1 MVGKKLSEKPTAKK
15 DTDKKSANKG
25 RKATSTP
32 PKSKKI
38 KATGTAKTAPIPER
52 SAVARDALQA
62 FNEQLTRL
70 GFTSVFEV
78 VRRGRTQ
85 VVAHLLQQP
94 ALGLQHQQAVDFYE
108 QAQTR
113 AASLTRLYAQLCA
126 RSEPAMRGL
135 SKLGVHYN
143 RTLMQRSLGG
153 GGNYDDWFKPASGTE
168 FAHPDSVGSLFS
180 PASYLTDL
188 YRAAKPLHPAV
199 HGLQLDN
206 RRPDLGSLTLN
217 DANLH
222 EEISTLALTLEV
234 LDAGV
239 EGDVDELLRTT
250 VYPMNLPYNHASE
263 RIFQGLAARKN
274 SLVDIWS
281 VMGDFEGAALYMDTD
296 LPNWTARMPV
306 GYARDVLGM
315 SPELVNILTEPRKS
329 SYAYVA
335 RYFGRSGTSYIMQTE
350 DLQKAL
356 KLPEETIL
364 AALGAGPYFS
374 GKPERLVIF
383 ESDITIGL
391 AIPYGGGLRLFFLK
405 DFIVSFGPDNHLNL
419 EFKAES
425 GLEDYSLTCVIGNSY
440 LASLKPLICQKKQLL
455 GDQLY
460 SVSFDLSVAQY
471 FAKELPVSLK
481 ATSKEQPEE
490 FGVTDEPLV
499 IRSSW
504 EYITPQAY
512 GARYINGWDDN
523 GDLDAAKPLYWY
535 VGAALGQPVPEPENS
550 PLGSGL
556 HNRDYRAYDR
566 LNRLVRLQR
575 HVKVLSFEELDWL
588 ISQANE
594 DITATPLAQTLEA
607 LAVYLPLRK
616 RYGMTVNSFAAC
628 LGVLNTFYTTGKQSF
643 YTTLFGATDLLGQGA
658 IDFNPITLSELSFSV
673 RARLCQGLQID
684 DATLVLLAHYLPDF
698 SSNSLPKLELTHITA
713 LYRLVAIP
721 RLFGLSVVEALN
733 VWELLGESGAIA
745 TALAQPKPGQIALGV
760 LVRTGY
766 LVDWLKAEQLEPAQL
781 IALTGRGYPTQLTSE
796 LQAFIENI
804 YSTLTGRET
813 VSPER
818 QAVEDSV
825 MSAQLA
831 RHIGAE
837 FGLKPNIAAAML
849 VWVDTVVATMNS
861 ELNDYGLLRFWQDI
875 QAFCE
880 GDKTDTAHIV
890 QYAFLLRQF
899 AQVCHW
905 AELGEQD
912 LALLMPGIAPQRP
925 SALTGL
931 STAPLLTLDFLLLLS
946 RYRRW
951 QRQLLVPFAQAREF
965 LRRAAEQDSE
975 LTVEVAIHVISDLHG
990 WDSAQVKVLINLTI
1004 PRSFVALWP
1013 LLQKMQLS
1021 QRLNV
1026 APANLFLISLIAG
1039 SVIEQ
1044 PKLEQIAAMVIA
1056 AAHG

>member
-1 MVGKKLSEKPTAKK
+1 MVGKKLSENPTAKK

-62 FNEQLTRL
+62 FNQQLTRL

-85 VVAHLLQQP
+85 VVKQLLELP
-94 ALGLQHQQAVDFYE
+94 ALGLQHHQAVDFYE
-108 QAQTR
+108 QAQSR
-113 AASLTRLYAQLCA
+113 AASLARLYGQLCA
-126 RSEPAMRGL
+126 RSEPAVRGL
-135 SKLGVHYN
+135 IKLGVGYDSDM
-143 RTLMQRSLGG
+143 LLRSLGD
-153 GGNYDDWFKPASGTE
+153 GGNYDDWFSPASGTE

-188 YRAAKPLHPAV
+188 YRAAKPLHPV
-199 HGLQLDN
+199 ESGLKLDN
-206 RRPDLGSLTLN
+206 RRPDLGQLILS

-239 EGDVDELLRTT
+239 EGDADELLRTAI
-250 VYPMNLPYNHASE
+250 YPMNLPYNHASE
-263 RIFQGLAARKN
+263 KIIQGLAARK
-274 SLVDIWS
+274 SSPADIWS
-281 VMGDFEGAALYMDTD
+281 ILGDFQGQALRRDTD
-296 LPNWTARMPV
+296 LQSWATKMPV
-306 GYARDVLGM
+306 NYARDALKM
-315 SPELVNILTEPRKS
+315 SPELLRILTERRNTTDWS
-329 SYAYVA
+329 VY
-335 RYFGRSGTSYIMQTE
+335 RYYGQSAASQFIQASQLKHA
-350 DLQKAL
+350 LQ
-356 KLPEETIL
+356 LPEETIIE
-364 AALGAGPYFS
+364 ALGGGPFYNA
-374 GKPERLVIF
+374 LTV
-383 ESDITIGL
+383 T
-391 AIPYGGGLRLFFLK
+391 
-405 DFIVSFGPDNHLNL
+405 L
-419 EFKAES
+419 EELQFAS
-425 GLEDYSLTCVIGNSY
+425 GLEFPVSCPGQFEAVITPLRFELNQYGTVVIRCTYEVSSGSVTNWLMRIGSNVLSGKSSRRTGKSTSVVINTNMQLEEFLPLLNEPMY
-440 LASLKPLICQKKQLL
+440 LRARKGLGGVGGGEVTADTAPLIF
-455 GDQLY
+455 Y
-460 SVSFDLSVAQY
+460 SVPRIQDAQ
-471 FAKELPVSLK
+471 
-481 ATSKEQPEE
+481 
-490 FGVTDEPLV
+490 D
-499 IRSSW
+499 
-504 EYITPQAY
+504 Y
-512 GARYINGWDDN
+512 GARYINGWDDGTVN
-523 GDLDAAKPLYWY
+523 PAKPFYWY
-535 VGAALGQPVPEPENS
+535 VGAALGHPVPPDTNAPADS
-550 PLGSGL
+550 RLY
-556 HNRDYRAYDR
+556 NRNGRTYER
-566 LNRLVRLQR
+566 LNRLIRLHR

-588 ISQANE
+588 ISQSCD
-594 DITATPLAQTLEA
+594 DISDHSLAKPLQA
-607 LAVYLPLRK
+607 LAIYLPLRE

-643 YTTLFGATDLLGQGA
+643 YTTLFGATDLLGQSA
-658 IDFNPITLSELSFSV
+658 IDFNPVTLSEFSLSV

-813 VSPER
+813 VSLER

-849 VWVDTVVATMNS
+849 VWVDTVVATMNP
-861 ELNDYGLLRFWQDI
+861 ELNDYGLLPFWQDI
-875 QAFCE
+875 QAFGE
-880 GDKTDTAHIV
+880 GKKPDTAHIV

-990 WDSAQVKVLINLTI
+990 WDSAQVKVLINLVI

-1026 APANLFLISLIAG
+1026 APANLLLISLIAG
-1039 SVIEQ
+1039 SAIEQ